1 MLGINGMSDVLSKVQ
16 KALVSKDIETA
27 VKQLLTSTERLFPE
41 EFHNIIGVDFYLKF
55 MYGGR
60 GLSRRALKKFEQD
73 LLNAIGIQED
83 YADLWNNLGIVHL
96 IQCRN
101 LFLQALG
108 EFNQALEINPKFEK
122 ASKNRKLVENDG
134 KEFLILLKEILK

>member
-1 MLGINGMSDVLSKVQ
+1 
-16 KALVSKDIETA
+16 
-27 VKQLLTSTERLFPE
+27 
-41 EFHNIIGVDFYLKF
+41 
-55 MYGGR
+55 MYGGK
-60 GLSRRALKKFEQD
+60 GLSRWALKKFERD
-73 LLNAIGIQED
+73 LLNVIGIQED
-83 YADLWNNLGIVHL
+83 YADLWNSLGIVHL